1 MLELKS
7 FWLRIPS
14 SCKVGWVFLCA
25 YCVCKQKAAVL
36 LGHRAMLETPSALSI
51 KTETSG
57 KQTWLSRGLGWC
69 LLFLTKLSRNFQ
81 LRNLKT
87 STSMTVLPAMRHI
100 LGSLPADVLY
110 GQRWSSQVG
119 EGTVTPGKL
128 GMTRSCISKAYTG
141 QWRLKSCLL
150 DLSACFCITQVKLHN
165 TIPLPLGKPCLFSNP
180 RVVYSVAPLSGS
192 LESCGKNEQ
201 RPTEVWLSGLEVA
214 KGIRTPRRCNWGWRQ
229 ASGLVLSVEE
239 MREIY

>member
-1 MLELKS
+1 MFSLLAYRGKIKSLKAFFFNIRQIVEWNICPLSPPPIHTWQVTEVMLELKS
-7 FWLRIPS
+7 FWLWIPS
-14 SCKVGWVFLCA
+14 SCKVGWVFLWA

-36 LGHRAMLETPSALSI
+36 LGHRAMLEAPSALSI
-51 KTETSG
+51 KTENSG

-69 LLFLTKLSRNFQ
+69 LLFLTKLSRSFQ

-87 STSMTVLPAMRHI
+87 SASMTVLPAMRHI

-119 EGTVTPGKL
+119 EGGVTPGKL

-150 DLSACFCITQVKLHN
+150 DLSACF
-165 TIPLPLGKPCLFSNP
+165 
-180 RVVYSVAPLSGS
+180 A
-192 LESCGKNEQ
+192 
-201 RPTEVWLSGLEVA
+201 
-214 KGIRTPRRCNWGWRQ
+214 
-229 ASGLVLSVEE
+229 
-239 MREIY
+239 